1 MKESG
6 DGGSGDRWGGEAGDA
21 GYRAESGD
29 ATKETHSRGRV
40 RGGDTGAEEV
50 VVERLGRDGEDGE
63 ALAARNRAEA
73 LYLQLYGDVLGAEGS
88 KAGSSASR
96 SASPASGAMR
106 FSEVRTKAHRHKC
119 ECTRRSLLVLIS
131 VITQELEPSVA
142 ESFVVSPV
150 ASFDS
155 TRLTGARGRCISPT
169 SPPGYASPS
178 SSASPTKNPV
188 AALLSMKIEAFESF
202 LDSQSS
208 AAHFGALGQAD
219 GPKMEDMLGGC
230 CHIRD
235 TYETTEDEH
244 VQVSPS
250 PLGSKS
256 ETRNR
261 NAYETADH
269 ERAQVSSFP
278 PPSFCLSVCM
288 CIQRYE
294 AARFLSLPFFLNACT
309 CALARIWR
317 TQQIQQEGIPFPVS
331 HFFLHP

>member
-1 MKESG
+1 MAR
-6 DGGSGDRWGGEAGDA
+6 RWLRETGLRPCTCSSMGMWWVQKAQRPA
-21 GYRAESGD
+21 RAPAAAHLQHQAPCAS
-29 ATKETHSRGRV
+29 ARFVPKLT
-40 RGGDTGAEEV
+40 DT
-50 VVERLGRDGEDGE
+50 
-63 ALAARNRAEA
+63 
-73 LYLQLYGDVLGAEGS
+73 
-88 KAGSSASR
+88 SASAR
-96 SASPASGAMR
+96 S
-106 FSEVRTKAHRHKC
+106 V
-119 ECTRRSLLVLIS
+119 LVLIS
-131 VITQELEPSVA
+131 VTTQELEPSVA

-235 TYETTEDEH
+235 TCETTEDEH

-250 PLGSKS
+250 PLSSKS